1 MKVAIIVPRNRTNG
15 PEQVMQLAEQ
25 RAPGGFADIAEVVPR
40 AELEAISLRYKR
52 LTGFDRDTLARTA
65 QATQA

>member
-1 MKVAIIVPRNRTNG
+1 MKVAIVVLRNRTNG

-25 RAPGGFADIAEVVPR
+25 RAPGGSADIADVVPR

-52 LTGFDRDTLARTA
+52 LAGFVRDTLARIA